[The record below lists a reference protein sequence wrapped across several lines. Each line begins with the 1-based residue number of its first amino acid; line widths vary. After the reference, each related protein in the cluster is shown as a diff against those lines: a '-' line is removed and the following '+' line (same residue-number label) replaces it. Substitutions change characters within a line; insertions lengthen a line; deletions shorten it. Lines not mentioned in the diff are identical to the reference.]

1 MQALIDF
8 LPVVAFV
15 VAYWLTDFQTAI
27 AVIMAAMV
35 LQVAITWLLTGTVS
49 RMTLSSAALVVVL
62 GGVSLLLKNDLVF
75 KWKPTILNWAFAA
88 VFLGSQFI
96 GERTIVQRLLQ
107 SVAKE
112 QITLAPRDWRTLN
125 LMWVVF
131 FLVSGAA
138 NIIVAYRFPE
148 HVWVNFKLFGLL
160 GLTVVFVLLQA
171 AWLSRREAGAGTNP
185 PRSD

>member
-15 VAYWLTDFQTAI
+15 IAYWLADFRTAV
-27 AVIMAAMV
+27 AVIMGAMV
-35 LQVAITWLLTGTVS
+35 LQVAVTWLLTRTVN
-49 RMTLSSAALVVVL
+49 RMTLASAVLVVGL
-62 GGVSLLLKNDLVF
+62 GGVSLVLKNDLVF

-88 VFLGSQFI
+88 VFLGSQFV

-107 SVAKE
+107 AVARE
-112 QITLAPRDWRTLN
+112 QIVLPARDWRPLN

-160 GLTVVFVLLQA
+160 GLTLLFVLAQA
-171 AWLSRREAGAGTNP
+171 AWLSRREGQVQADA
-185 PRSD
+185 PRED